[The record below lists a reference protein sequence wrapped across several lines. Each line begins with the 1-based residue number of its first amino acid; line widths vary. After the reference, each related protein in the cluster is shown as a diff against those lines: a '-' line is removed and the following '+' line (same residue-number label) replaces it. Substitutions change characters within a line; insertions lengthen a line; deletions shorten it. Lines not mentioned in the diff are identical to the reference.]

1 MNFQYDK
8 NIKLFLLFTLVV
20 YKKDDQA
27 MDLHSS
33 EVGSMTKVAYQLIIM
48 LQLQEFQDA
57 APTAS

>member
-1 MNFQYDK
+1 MNFQYDN

-33 EVGSMTKVAYQLIIM
+33 EVGSMTKVA
-48 LQLQEFQDA
+48 
-57 APTAS
+57 